1 MNWFASRGFDTWT
14 FDCRGYGQS
23 YKQGGFKATIS
34 DGADDIAAAADYVRE
49 QSGASELLV
58 YGISSGALRAALYAE
73 RHPQRVSRLALDAM
87 VWTGQGSP
95 TLIERAKKIDQW
107 RSAPRRPLNRE
118 FLMSI
123 FTRDHAG
130 TADERI
136 IGPFIDQVLEH
147 DDSIPNGT
155 YIDMCTNLPVCD
167 PEKIDLVM
175 SLKFAGRVSH
185 APMMAAWMARAGH
198 ELIAEAEMIA
208 PVPMHWLR
216 LARRHHNQ
224 AALLACHIKAGTNSR
239 LVPDLLVRRRNTRPQ
254 IGLSAS
260 ARARNLTGAFAL
272 ARSCEVKGRSLLLV
286 DDVFTTGATAVACA
300 RVLKR
305 AGAARVDVL
314 TFARVA
320 GEGEMA
326 I

>member
-1 MNWFASRGFDTWT
+1 MMKIDHAENLQGSEHQTTVDGDRLFMWEKSAPGGARNGTILFVHGSSMSSPPTFDLQVDGMPQASAMNWFASRGFDTWT

-167 PEKIDLVM
+167 PEKIKAATIIMRGEFDGIATLDDLLAFFARLPNTDKEFAVM
-175 SLKFAGRVSH
+175 PRVAH
-185 APMMAAWMARAGH
+185 ASFTQKNLMRVFHILHAFFTRP
-198 ELIAEAEMIA
+198 A
-208 PVPMHWLR
+208 PVY
-216 LARRHHNQ
+216 
-224 AALLACHIKAGTNSR
+224 
-239 LVPDLLVRRRNTRPQ
+239 
-254 IGLSAS
+254 
-260 ARARNLTGAFAL
+260 TG
-272 ARSCEVKGRSLLLV
+272 
-286 DDVFTTGATAVACA
+286 D
-300 RVLKR
+300 
-305 AGAARVDVL
+305 
-314 TFARVA
+314 
-320 GEGEMA
+320 
-326 I
+326 

>member
-1 MNWFASRGFDTWT
+1 MRDQTSDHRLRRALSFGLARIADLMMPPQCAACQAPLERTAALCPRCWSR
-14 FDCRGYGQS
+14 
-23 YKQGGFKATIS
+23 IS
-34 DGADDIAAAADYVRE
+34 FIERPYCARLGIPFPYDAGPDVLSAAALACDDPYDRVR
-49 QSGASELLV
+49 SV
-58 YGISSGALRAALYAE
+58 ALY
-73 RHPQRVSRLALDAM
+73 D
-87 VWTGQGSP
+87 
-95 TLIERAKKIDQW
+95 
-107 RSAPRRPLNRE
+107 
-118 FLMSI
+118 
-123 FTRDHAG
+123 
-130 TADERI
+130 
-136 IGPFIDQVLEH
+136 GPVR
-147 DDSIPNGT
+147 
-155 YIDMCTNLPVCD
+155 
-167 PEKIDLVM
+167 DLVM